1 MNHLFLCRF
10 IMEEVSTNLDR
21 PSSLSGRIRAE
32 LERMIL
38 DGTLA
43 AGERLNE
50 VALAKRLGVSR
61 GPVREAARSL
71 ERLGLVTVILNRG
84 AFVRTVPLDE
94 ALDCY
99 ALNGLLFGFG
109 CAQLAA
115 TITAAQALE
124 LRGLF
129 VGMEAAV
136 EATDREGF
144 FALNI
149 RFHEQIMAYSRNRQ
163 AEAVYLEQTR
173 KLMLFRRRSFDRSS
187 SMAESNAEHRRI
199 LDALLAGDADLAR
212 RYAEEHSRSGRARF
226 LSSID
231 TDHSVSHVSE

>member
-1 MNHLFLCRF
+1 
-10 IMEEVSTNLDR
+10 
-21 PSSLSGRIRAE
+21 
-32 LERMIL
+32 MIE

-43 AGERLNE
+43 PGERLNE

-94 ALDCY
+94 ALDGY

-109 CAQLAA
+109 CAQLAPI
-115 TITAAQALE
+115 ITAEQGLE

-129 VGMEAAV
+129 EGMDAAV
-136 EATDREGF
+136 RDGDRERF
-144 FALNI
+144 FGLNI
-149 RFHEQIMAYSRNRQ
+149 RFHERIMAFCHNRQ
-163 AEAVYLEQTR
+163 VEAVYLVQAR
-173 KLMLFRRRSFDRSS
+173 KLLLFRRRSFDRVG

-199 LDALLAGDADLAR
+199 LDALFAGDAELAR
-212 RYAEEHSRSGRARF
+212 RSAETHTRSGRARF
-226 LSSID
+226 LSSIE
-231 TDHSVSHVSE
+231 TPAVG

>member
-1 MNHLFLCRF
+1 MIHLISRWF

-21 PSSLSGRIRAE
+21 ASSLSSRIRAE

-43 AGERLNE
+43 PGERLNE

-115 TITAAQALE
+115 TITAGQALD
-124 LRGLF
+124 LRGLYD
-129 VGMEAAV
+129 GMEAAV
-136 EATDREGF
+136 QATDREKF

-149 RFHEQIMAYSRNRQ
+149 RFHERIMSFSRNRQ

>member
-1 MNHLFLCRF
+1 MIHLISRWF

-21 PSSLSGRIRAE
+21 ASSLSSRIRAE

-43 AGERLNE
+43 PGERLNE

-115 TITAAQALE
+115 TITAGQALD
-124 LRGLF
+124 LRDLYD
-129 VGMEAAV
+129 GMEAAV
-136 EATDREGF
+136 QATDREKF

-149 RFHEQIMAYSRNRQ
+149 RFHERIMSFSRNRQ

-173 KLMLFRRRSFDRSS
+173 KLMLFRRRSFDRS

>member
-1 MNHLFLCRF
+1 VGK
-10 IMEEVSTNLDR
+10 VSTISD
-21 PSSLSGRIRAE
+21 PQSSLSSRVRAE

-43 AGERLNE
+43 PGERLNE
-50 VALAKRLGVSR
+50 MALAKRLGVSR

-71 ERLGLVTVILNRG
+71 ERVGLVTVILNRG

-115 TITAAQALE
+115 TITAAQALD
-124 LRGLF
+124 LRGVF
-129 VGMEAAV
+129 DGMEAAV
-136 EATDREGF
+136 LAMDREGF

-149 RFHEQIMAYSRNRQ
+149 RFHERFMAFSRNRQ
-163 AEAVYLEQTR
+163 AEAVYLAQTR

-231 TDHSVSHVSE
+231 TPTVAD